1 MITYLLQVMLYQA
14 IFIVVYELL
23 LKKETFFNYN
33 RVYLLGTSVLA
44 LLIPFLKFTMINQL
58 ISNTTLVALPEV
70 ILKSSNTALFTNQAE
85 SSHWLDFNFSIV
97 NFMYVGVVFTFVLF
111 IYRLYNLLI
120 TIKKNEIDYLES
132 ITIIKLKSSKSAY
145 SFFNFIFLGE
155 LISEDEK
162 QTILSH
168 EKVHVREKHSADLIW
183 FELLKIVFWF
193 NPFIYLYQYR
203 IKEVHEYIADEGTMK
218 VNSKTY
224 QNVLLNQLF
233 QSQNLSFVN
242 PFFKKSLIKNR
253 LIMLSKSK
261 SNQKHLTK
269 YLAVLPLI
277 CGMLVYSS
285 CVSEQEKEND
295 EIIEVVETK
304 IIEKPEKDVTFNI
317 TEVDK
322 IALFPECE
330 NLDMDQAKSCFA
342 TELSKIVS
350 KNFNLKLSEELGLK
364 GSVRII
370 TKFIINEEGE
380 ITEIK
385 VRAPHERL
393 VAEAER
399 VLNLVPKLKPATKDN
414 KPVKINYVLP
424 IKFEIK

>member
-1 MITYLLQVMLYQA
+1 MITYLLQVMLYQT
-14 IFIVVYELL
+14 IFIMVYELL

-44 LLIPFLKFTMINQL
+44 LLIPFLKFSMMDQL

-70 ILKSSNTALFTNQAE
+70 ILNPSNTALFTNQTE

-111 IYRLYNLLI
+111 IYRLYTLLI

-132 ITIIKLKSSKSAY
+132 ITIIKLKTSKSAY
-145 SFFNFIFLGE
+145 SFFNFVFLGE

-203 IKEVHEYIADEGTMK
+203 IKEAHEYIADERTMK

-277 CGMLVYSS
+277 CGMLIYSS

-295 EIIEVVETK
+295 EIIKVVETK
-304 IIEKPEKDVTFNI
+304 IIENPDKDVTFNI

-322 IALFPECE
+322 IALFPDCE
-330 NLDMDQAKSCFA
+330 NLDMEQAKSCFA

-350 KNFNLKLSEELGLK
+350 KNFNLNNLKLIYKKIRSNIVL
-364 GSVRII
+364 
-370 TKFIINEEGE
+370 
-380 ITEIK
+380 IK
-385 VRAPHERL
+385 
-393 VAEAER
+393 
-399 VLNLVPKLKPATKDN
+399 
-414 KPVKINYVLP
+414 
-424 IKFEIK
+424 